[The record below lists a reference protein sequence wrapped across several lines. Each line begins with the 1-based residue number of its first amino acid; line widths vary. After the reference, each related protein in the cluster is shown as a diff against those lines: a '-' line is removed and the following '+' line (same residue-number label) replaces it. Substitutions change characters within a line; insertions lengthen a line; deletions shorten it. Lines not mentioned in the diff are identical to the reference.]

1 MSNEFNPITAMTG
14 TLHVTSLDARKMIYA
29 VGGPW
34 PHRCIIGDDDF
45 GCAINSEN
53 SLYFDLAP
61 GVVVYHG
68 YVFSCDEAVSFGVTA
83 ASSGKY
89 KKATFYLECKYN
101 GTSQLESMGYQIAYS
116 SEGSSADSLSYPA
129 PTVPAD
135 DSYIVDY
142 SGAFNIPVA
151 HILILG
157 NVIQSV
163 ENLLPAWDNKQFY
176 APGDEIDL
184 SYNIFSGY
192 LAASGANVY
201 FFIPFA
207 KAMSNITGATL
218 SGAFTIRHADGGFIG
233 SNSGQSLDSLG
244 TVTVTVYESGAYV
257 RVVMGTASQL
267 TNQAPLSVLAANGT
281 KLTFN

>member
-1 MSNEFNPITAMTG
+1 MTG
-14 TLHVTSLDARKMIYA
+14 VLHVTSLDARKMIYA

-53 SLYFDLAP
+53 SLYIDIAP

-68 YVFSCDEAVSFGVTA
+68 YVFSLDEAASIAVTA

-89 KKATFYLECKYN
+89 KKATLYLTASYN
-101 GTSQLESMGYQIAYS
+101 GTSQLESMASQISYS
-116 SEGSSADSLSYPA
+116 SEGSSAGSLSYPA
-129 PTVPAD
+129 PTVPAS
-135 DSYIVDY
+135 DSYIIDY
-142 SGAFNIPVA
+142 SGTFNIPVA

-192 LAASGANVY
+192 LASSGANVY

-207 KAMSNITGATL
+207 KALSMISGASL

-233 SNSGQSLDSLG
+233 SNSGQALSDLG
-244 TVTVTVYESGAYV
+244 TVTVSVYESGAYV
-257 RVVMGTASQL
+257 RCVMNSASQL
-267 TNQAPLSVLAANGT
+267 TNQAPLSVLASNGT
-281 KLTFN
+281 KLIFS